1 MKKRLGAQLSL
12 GFALIILITV
22 AVISIVSNLLITA
35 EFESYIEKQ
44 QQSFSAQ
51 LADGLVAQYDKESGV
66 WNHDY
71 IHGMGMYALNDGYIL
86 KVYDKQ
92 GVSVWDAENHDMEQC
107 HQIMQEIEQRMN
119 SLAGGKGQFVTHS
132 YDIVSEDEVIGS
144 ADITY
149 YTPYYFNENAFN
161 FVDSLNKILL
171 VIGVAATVAAICLG
185 IIISKRLTRPI
196 VKVTE
201 VADKISQGDYTV
213 RDEGKVATY
222 ELKEL
227 SLAIN
232 NMAEQI
238 ERQEALRK
246 QLTSDVAHELRTPLS
261 SVSAQLEM
269 ILDGVFEPSQE
280 RLNGI
285 FEEVNRLSGLVGD
298 LEKLQQIEN
307 NVLERTET
315 DLFDLAKNTA
325 NLFEA
330 ELNINQLTCNVSG
343 KSVKVSVDER
353 KIQQVITNLLSN
365 AVKYSHEGGAIEIDV
380 QDGGNCAVLSV
391 RDYGIGISEKDQK
404 LIFERFYRTD
414 KSRNRKTGGVGIG
427 LTIASE
433 IVKAHGGKIEVE
445 SSEGKGSKFTVTI
458 PKSI

>member
-12 GFALIILITV
+12 GFALIILATV
-22 AVISIVSNLLITA
+22 AVISIVSNLLITV
-35 EFESYIEKQ
+35 EFENYIEKQ
-44 QQSFSAQ
+44 QREFSAQ
-51 LADGLVAQYDKESGV
+51 LAEGLAAQYDKESGV
-66 WNHDY
+66 WNEDY

-86 KVYDKQ
+86 KVYDNQ
-92 GVSVWDAENHDMEQC
+92 NVPVWDAENHDMEQC
-107 HQIMQEIEQRMN
+107 HQIMQEIEQRMS

-132 YDIVSEDEVIGS
+132 YDIVSEEEVIGR

-171 VIGVAATVAAICLG
+171 VIGIAATVAAICLG
-185 IIISKRLTRPI
+185 IIFAKRITRPI

-201 VADKISQGDYTV
+201 VADKISQGDYSV
-213 RDEGKVATY
+213 RAEGKIGTV

-238 ERQEALRK
+238 EIQETLRK
-246 QLTSDVAHELRTPLS
+246 QLTSDVAHELRTPIS
-261 SVSAQLEM
+261 GISAQLEM
-269 ILDGVFEPSQE
+269 ILDGVFKPSEE

-285 FEEVNRLSGLVGD
+285 FDEVNRLSVLVSD

-315 DLFDLAKNTA
+315 DLLDLAKSA
-325 NLFEA
+325 VNLFEA
-330 ELNINQLTCNVSG
+330 EINKNGLTCSVSG
-343 KSVKVSVDER
+343 NSVKLLADER
-353 KIQQVITNLLSN
+353 KIQQVIINLLSN
-365 AVKYSHEGGAIEIDV
+365 AVKYSRKGGAIEISVND
-380 QDGGNCAVLSV
+380 DGNSAVLSV
-391 RDYGIGISEKDQK
+391 RDFGIGISEEDQK

-433 IVKAHGGKIEVE
+433 IVKAHSGKIEVE
-445 SSEGKGSKFTVTI
+445 SSEGNGSIFTVTI
-458 PKSI
+458 PKS

>member
-1 MKKRLGAQLSL
+1 AK
-12 GFALIILITV
+12 
-22 AVISIVSNLLITA
+22 
-35 EFESYIEKQ
+35 
-44 QQSFSAQ
+44 
-51 LADGLVAQYDKESGV
+51 
-66 WNHDY
+66 
-71 IHGMGMYALNDGYIL
+71 
-86 KVYDKQ
+86 
-92 GVSVWDAENHDMEQC
+92 
-107 HQIMQEIEQRMN
+107 
-119 SLAGGKGQFVTHS
+119 
-132 YDIVSEDEVIGS
+132 
-144 ADITY
+144 
-149 YTPYYFNENAFN
+149 
-161 FVDSLNKILL
+161 
-171 VIGVAATVAAICLG
+171 
-185 IIISKRLTRPI
+185 
-196 VKVTE
+196 
-201 VADKISQGDYTV
+201 
-213 RDEGKVATY
+213 GKVGTA

-227 SLAIN
+227 SVAIN

-238 ERQEALRK
+238 EKQETLRK

-269 ILDGVFEPSQE
+269 ILDGVFEPSEE

-285 FEEVNRLSGLVGD
+285 SEEVNRLSVLVSD

-307 NVLERTET
+307 NVLERAET
-315 DLFDLAKNTA
+315 DLFDLARSTV

-330 ELNINQLTCNVSG
+330 EINRNDLTCTVTGN
-343 KSVKVSVDER
+343 SVKVYADER

-380 QDGGNCAVLSV
+380 QDGGDCAVLSV
-391 RDYGIGISEKDQK
+391 RDYGIGISEEDQK

-445 SSEGKGSKFTVTI
+445 SLEGKGTLFTVTI